1 MKILRARVYEKLLED
16 QNRLS
21 SAERKNQVG
30 SGDRSE
36 RIRTYNFPQNRFTD
50 HRINLNIY
58 RLDAIMLGELG
69 DVFKALR
76 EQDRKIRLQQ
86 AKLT

>member
-1 MKILRARVYEKLLED
+1 
-16 QNRLS
+16 
-21 SAERKNQVG
+21 
-30 SGDRSE
+30 
-36 RIRTYNFPQNRFTD
+36 
-50 HRINLNIY
+50 
-58 RLDAIMLGELG
+58 LDAIMLGELG